1 MRSQY
6 GHIPSN
12 STSPERRTGQN
23 SLLVSMQMNHKNDI
37 EPIFKVFHFRPQYEQ
52 LKAMGYTEEHW
63 AKNYFGVVM
72 QSSSGLPV
80 KY

>member
-37 EPIFKVFHFRPQYEQ
+37 EPIFKVETNEIA
-52 LKAMGYTEEHW
+52 LGIDW
-63 AKNYFGVVM
+63 I
-72 QSSSGLPV
+72 
-80 KY
+80 